1 MNQLAFVENIN
12 EKYFHDRGPDLRK
25 MDELE
30 RRSRTWKVNE
40 IWEMHHEVIR
50 LLLIGMKNVDIA
62 KKIGITEVQVSNI
75 KNSPVVQDRLSLM
88 KAARDVKAVDISRDI
103 LEVAPKALE
112 LLKKV
117 INGETIID
125 DKRPSVNAMIRTS
138 ESLLDRAGFGAVK
151 KVATQNEHVYY
162 TAEEIEALKARAR
175 KGGEVVDAE
184 DAEVVSDTIM

>member
-1 MNQLAFVENIN
+1 MLAVENIN
-12 EKYFHDRGPDLRK
+12 EKYYQQDRGPDLRR
-25 MDELE
+25 MGELE

-62 KKIGITEVQVSNI
+62 RKLGITEVQVSNI

-103 LEVAPKALE
+103 MEVAPKALE

-117 INGETIID
+117 INGDAIVD
-125 DKRPSVNAMIRTS
+125 DKKPSVNAMIRTS

-162 TAEEIEALKARAR
+162 TAEEIEALKARA
-175 KGGEVVDAE
+175 KMNGEVVE
-184 DAEVVSDTIM
+184 AEVVNDTIM